1 LASAAR
7 AKKLTFVA
15 LRNNMRKE
23 VIVVSVALAFSLGI
37 LLACTGGPP
46 ADESEVVARVGDAV
60 LTADDLDRLDV
71 DQRKVKMPQY
81 LTKEEL
87 MEEWIRS
94 EVLYQQAL
102 EEEVDKEKECAW
114 RLGNSG
120 KGIVIQRFWEL
131 EVYEKYADV
140 SDEEALKWYEENKD
154 EKYRARTT
162 GVWLRRIL
170 LNSKESVDEVMR
182 RLEGGE
188 DFVDVA
194 SSKSVTPEKL
204 EAGSLGYRRL
214 EDVSP
219 AYRAAVAKTKVGGIA
234 GSFKLADF
242 YVIIKLEDRVEAGDY
257 LKPEGI
263 GMEVLRDR
271 AKVALWRETANSIGT
286 DLEAAADVERHPER
300 IREEAVDM
308 ALGEEGSKG
317 GRAGAK

>member
-1 LASAAR
+1 
-7 AKKLTFVA
+7 
-15 LRNNMRKE
+15 
-23 VIVVSVALAFSLGI
+23 
-37 LLACTGGPP
+37 
-46 ADESEVVARVGDAV
+46 VGDAV
-60 LTADDLDRLDV
+60 ITADDLDRLDV
-71 DQRKVKMPQY
+71 DQRKVKMPQH

-114 RLGNSG
+114 RLSNSG

-131 EVYEKYADV
+131 KVYEKYADV

-188 DFVDVA
+188 DFVGVA

-204 EAGSLGYRRL
+204 EGGNLGYRRL
-214 EDVSP
+214 EDASP
-219 AYRAAVAKTKVGGIA
+219 VYRPAVAKLKVGEIA
-234 GSFKLADF
+234 GPFKLADF

-263 GMEVLRDR
+263 GIEVLRDR
-271 AKVALWRETANSIGT
+271 AKVALWRETANSIGA
-286 DLEAAADVERHPER
+286 DLEAAADIERHPER

-308 ALGEEGSKG
+308 ALGEESSKG
-317 GRAGAK
+317 GRTGAK